1 MADSKW
7 NDDKENFQDLASNL
21 SQRTEELFR
30 IPDAEVDENGTF
42 LASIIILRNNV
53 VFPRMISPVFIEQQE
68 NFDSIQY
75 ALENGKTAV
84 TLMPKNPEQ
93 PLPSK
98 LRDFYHVGLEIAVG
112 RLISLP
118 ENNFSTLIQG
128 RRRVILQKIVRKS
141 PVLIGQFTVND
152 EETAESKRLTAT
164 IRTTKNLFERCAMLD
179 RKLPD
184 EAFPFVSSINDPS
197 WIADMISTTVNLS
210 TEKRRNILLTLDP
223 LKRLDL
229 LNKYLA
235 EEVEVLELESRIS
248 KKVQNEVDRTQR
260 EYYLREQ
267 AKAIQDELGEGD
279 VFNREI
285 NELSEKIEKAGFNDD
300 VRKVAVKELERLS
313 QMAPMSPEV
322 GISRTY
328 LDWLLDL
335 PWDQATEDNLNIK
348 HAESILERDHYGLK
362 KTKDRIIEYIAVRSL
377 KPRKER
383 QPILCFVGP
392 PGTGKTSI
400 GKSIAE
406 SLGRK
411 FVRISLGGVTD
422 EAEIRG
428 HRRTYIGALPGR
440 IIQTMKKA
448 GKINPV
454 FMLDE
459 IDKLGSDY
467 RGDPSSALLE
477 VLDPEQNNKFADHY
491 LEVDYDLSK
500 VMFIT
505 TANTTSTIPEPLLDR
520 MEVIEFSGY
529 VEEEK
534 LQIAKQY
541 LIGLQIDEN
550 GLDPEQ
556 IHITDDAIIK
566 LCREYTY
573 ESGVRNLEREIGKVC
588 RKVARKIAGKEGTS
602 YTITS
607 ENLAEFMG
615 PAYFFQTERDLT
627 NEVGVVNGLA
637 WTSNGGDTL
646 KVEAAAFEGKG
657 SLQIT
662 GQLGDVMQ
670 ESAQAAMS
678 FVRSHAKQFNIKPS
692 WFEKN
697 DIHVHVPEGAVPKDG
712 PSAGITLASA
722 IISAITNEPAS
733 QNVAMTGEIT
743 LRGNVLPVGGIREK
757 LLAAHRLG
765 IRQIIIPEK
774 NVRDLEELPEQA
786 KNDLDIRPVK
796 TMSEVIAL
804 VFEGKEP
811 KVKAAVRKK
820 RTETP
825 KKKGSEHNTEKSA

>member
-1 MADSKW
+1 MADTKW
-7 NDDKENFQDLASNL
+7 NDEKDSYQDIASNL

-30 IPDAEVDENGTF
+30 IPDADVDENGTF

-53 VFPRMISPVFIEQQE
+53 IFPRMISPVFIEQQE
-68 NFDSIQY
+68 NFDSIQF

-84 TLMPKNPEQ
+84 TLMPKDPEQ
-93 PLPSK
+93 ISPSK
-98 LRDFYHVGLEIAVG
+98 LKDFYHVGLEIAVG

-141 PVLIGQFTVND
+141 PFLIGLFTVND
-152 EETAESKRLTAT
+152 EETVESKRLTAT
-164 IRTTKNLFERCAMLD
+164 IRTTRNLFEKCASLD
-179 RKLPD
+179 KKLPD
-184 EAFPFVSSINDPS
+184 EAFPFVASINDPS
-197 WIADMISTTVNLS
+197 WIADMISTTINFS

-223 LKRLDL
+223 IKRLDL

-235 EEVEVLELESRIS
+235 EEVEVLELESKIS

-279 VFNREI
+279 VFSRELNDLRQRI
-285 NELSEKIEKAGFNDD
+285 DEAGFNED
-300 VRKVAVKELERLS
+300 VRKVALKELERLS

-335 PWDQATEDNLNIK
+335 PWDIATEDNLDINN
-348 HAESILERDHYGLK
+348 AESILDRDHYGLK
-362 KTKDRIIEYIAVRSL
+362 KTKDRILEYIAVRSL
-377 KPRKER
+377 KPKKER

-406 SLGRK
+406 ALGRK

-440 IIQTMKKA
+440 IIQTMKRA
-448 GKINPV
+448 GTINPV

-505 TANTTSTIPEPLLDR
+505 TANSTSTIPEALLDR

-534 LQIAKQY
+534 LQIAKDY
-541 LIGLQIDEN
+541 LLARQIEEN
-550 GLDPEQ
+550 GLEENQ
-556 IHITDDAIIK
+556 LTITDDCIIR
-566 LCREYTY
+566 LIREYTY
-573 ESGVRNLEREIGKVC
+573 ESGVRNLERELGKVC
-588 RKVARKIAGKEGTS
+588 RKVARKIAAKEGNAF
-602 YTITS
+602 TITDN
-607 ENLAEFMG
+607 NLPDFMG
-615 PAYFFQTERDLT
+615 APYFFQSEKDSGD
-627 NEVGVVNGLA
+627 EVGVVNGLA

-646 KVEAAAFEGKG
+646 KIEAAAFEGKG

-662 GQLGDVMQ
+662 GQIGDVMQ

-678 FVRSHAKQFNIKPS
+678 YVRSHAKKFSIKPS

-697 DIHVHVPEGAVPKDG
+697 DIHIHVPEGSVPKDG

-722 IISAITNEPAS
+722 ILSAITGTPAKS
-733 QNVAMTGEIT
+733 DLAMTGEIT
-743 LRGNVLPVGGIREK
+743 LLGNILPVGGIREK

-765 IRQIIIPEK
+765 IKKVLIPYK
-774 NVRDLEELPEQA
+774 NIRDLDELPAQA
-786 KNDLDIRPVK
+786 KSDLTILPMK
-796 TMSEVIAL
+796 TMEEVIL
-804 VFEGKEP
+804 QVFGGTVP
-811 KVKAAVRKK
+811 KMKHQTRKRK
-820 RTETP
+820 DE
-825 KKKGSEHNTEKSA
+825 SEQ

>member
-1 MADSKW
+1 MADSII
-7 NDDKENFQDLASNL
+7 NDNEDKEGYQDFVSSL

-30 IPDAEVDENGTF
+30 IPDAEVGEDGTF
-42 LASIIILRNNV
+42 LASIIVLRNSV

-75 ALENGKTAV
+75 ALENGRTAV
-84 TLMPKNPEQ
+84 VMMPKDPEQ
-93 PLPSK
+93 MTSFK
-98 LRDFYHVGLEIAVG
+98 MRDFYHVGLEIAVG

-128 RRRVILQKIVRKS
+128 RRRVVLQKIIRRT
-141 PVLIGQFTVND
+141 PVLIGKFSVND
-152 EETAESKRLTAT
+152 EEVDESKRLTAT
-164 IRTTKNLFERCAMLD
+164 LRTTKNLFERCAALD
-179 RKLPD
+179 KKLPE
-184 EAFPFVSSINDPS
+184 EALPFVSSINDPS
-197 WIADMISTTVNLS
+197 WISDMIATTINFS
-210 TEKRRNILLTLDP
+210 GEKRRNILLTLDP

-229 LNKYLA
+229 LNHYLA
-235 EEVEVLELESRIS
+235 EELQVLELESKIS
-248 KKVQNEVDRTQR
+248 SKVQNEVDRSQR

-279 VFNREI
+279 VYSREI
-285 NELSEKIEKAGFNDD
+285 NELRAKIEKAGFGEE
-300 VRKVAVKELERLS
+300 VRKVALKELERIS
-313 QMAPMSPEV
+313 MMAPMSPEI
-322 GISRTY
+322 GIARTY
-328 LDWLLDL
+328 IDWLLDL
-335 PWDQATEDNLNIK
+335 PWNNATEDNLDINN
-348 HAESILERDHYGLK
+348 AEMILNRDHYGLK

-377 KPRKER
+377 KPKKER

-406 SLGRK
+406 ALGRE

-440 IIQTMKKA
+440 IIQTMKRA
-448 GKINPV
+448 GTINPV

-505 TANTTSTIPEPLLDR
+505 TANTTSTIPEALLDR
-520 MEVIEFSGY
+520 MEVIEFNGY

-534 LQIAKQY
+534 LQIVKNY
-541 LIGLQIDEN
+541 LLGRQIDEN
-550 GLDPEQ
+550 GLTEDQ
-556 IHITDDAIIK
+556 IKITDEGIIK

-573 ESGVRNLEREIGKVC
+573 ESGVRNLERELGKVC
-588 RKVARKIAGKEGTS
+588 RKVARRIASKEGTF
-602 YTITS
+602 YEITDK
-607 ENLAEFMG
+607 NLSDFMG
-615 PAYFFQTERDLT
+615 PAYYFQTDRET
-627 NEVGVVNGLA
+627 NDEVGVVNGLA

-646 KVEAAAFEGKG
+646 KIEAAAFEGKG

-662 GQLGDVMQ
+662 GQIGDVMQ

-678 FVRSHAKQFNIKPS
+678 FVRSHAKQFNIKPD
-692 WFEKN
+692 WFEQN
-697 DIHVHVPEGAVPKDG
+697 DIHIHVPEGAVPKDG
-712 PSAGITLASA
+712 PSAGVTLAAA
-722 IISAITNEPAS
+722 IISAITGTKAKK
-733 QNVAMTGEIT
+733 NVAMTGEIT

-765 IRQIIIPEK
+765 IKKVLIPEK
-774 NVRDLEELPEQA
+774 NMRDLEELPEQA
-786 KNDLDIRPVK
+786 KNDLEIIPLK
-796 TMSEVIAL
+796 TMDDVI
-804 VFEGKEP
+804 FHIFDGIEP
-811 KVKAAVRKK
+811 KMKTAVKKKTVKEKAA
-820 RTETP
+820 
-825 KKKGSEHNTEKSA
+825 

>member
-1 MADSKW
+1 MSEPLN
-7 NDDKENFQDLASNL
+7 NDDRDNYQDLVSSL

-30 IPDAEVDENGTF
+30 IPDADVDEDGTF
-42 LASIIILRNNV
+42 LASIVILQNNV
-53 VFPRMISPVFIEQQE
+53 VFPRMISPVFIEQE
-68 NFDSIQY
+68 GNFDSIQY
-75 ALENGKTAV
+75 ALENAKTAV
-84 TLMPKNPEQ
+84 VMMPKNPEQ
-93 PLPSK
+93 TGAFK
-98 LRDFYHVGLEIAVG
+98 MRDFYHVGLEIAVG
-112 RLISLP
+112 RMISLP

-128 RRRVILQKIVRKS
+128 RRRVILQKIIRRT
-141 PVLIGQFTVND
+141 PVLIGKFTVND
-152 EETAESKRLTAT
+152 EEVDESRKLTAT
-164 IRTTKNLFERCAMLD
+164 LRTTKNLFERCAALD
-179 RKLPD
+179 KKLPD
-184 EAFPFVSSINDPS
+184 EALPFVISINDPS
-197 WIADMISTTVNLS
+197 WISDMIATTINFSL
-210 TEKRRNILLTLDP
+210 EKRRNILLTLDP

-229 LNKYLA
+229 LNHYLA
-235 EEVEVLELESRIS
+235 EELQVLELESKIS
-248 KKVQNEVDRTQR
+248 RKVQNEVDRTQR

-279 VFNREI
+279 VYNREL
-285 NELSEKIEKAGFNDD
+285 NELRERIENAGFGED
-300 VRKVAVKELERLS
+300 VRKVALKELERIS
-313 QMAPMSPEV
+313 MMAPMSPEI

-335 PWDQATEDNLNIK
+335 PWNNATEDNLDISN
-348 HAESILERDHYGLK
+348 AEMILDRDHYGLK

-377 KPRKER
+377 KPKKER

-406 SLGRK
+406 ALGRE

-440 IIQTMKKA
+440 IIQTMKRA
-448 GKINPV
+448 GTINPV

-459 IDKLGSDY
+459 VDKLGSDY

-520 MEVIEFSGY
+520 MEVIEFNGY

-534 LQIAKQY
+534 LQIVRKY
-541 LIGLQIDEN
+541 LLGRQIDEN
-550 GLDPEQ
+550 GLTENQ
-556 IHITDDAIIK
+556 IQITDEAIIK

-573 ESGVRNLEREIGKVC
+573 ESGVRNLERELGRVC
-588 RKVARKIAGKEGTS
+588 RKVARRIAGNQGTS
-602 YTITS
+602 YTITNQ
-607 ENLAEFMG
+607 NLAEFMG
-615 PAYFFQTERDLT
+615 PAYYFQTDHET
-627 NEVGVVNGLA
+627 NDEIGVVNGLA

-646 KVEAAAFEGKG
+646 KIEAAAFEGKG

-662 GQLGDVMQ
+662 GQIGDVMQ

-678 FVRSHAKQFNIKPS
+678 YVRSHAKRFNIKAD
-692 WFEKN
+692 WFEKF
-697 DIHVHVPEGAVPKDG
+697 DVHIHVPEGAVPKDG
-712 PSAGITLASA
+712 PSAGVTLAAA
-722 IISAITNEPAS
+722 IISAITGVPAKK
-733 QNVAMTGEIT
+733 NVAMTGEIT

-765 IRQIIIPEK
+765 IRKVLIPEK
-774 NVRDLEELPEQA
+774 NMRDLEELPEQA
-786 KNDLDIRPVK
+786 KNDLEIIPLK
-796 TMSEVIAL
+796 TMDDVIL
-804 VFEGKEP
+804 HVFDGTEP
-811 KVKAAVRKK
+811 KMKTVVRKK
-820 RTETP
+820 TP
-825 KKKGSEHNTEKSA
+825 KEKAV

>member
-1 MADSKW
+1 MADTKW
-7 NDDKENFQDLASNL
+7 NDEKDNYQDMTSNL

-30 IPDAEVDENGTF
+30 IPDADVDENGTF
-42 LASIIILRNNV
+42 IASIIILRNNV
-53 VFPRMISPVFIEQQE
+53 IFPRMISPVFIEQQE
-68 NFDSIQY
+68 NFDAIQF

-84 TLMPKNPEQ
+84 TLMPKDPEQ
-93 PLPSK
+93 ISPSK
-98 LRDFYHVGLEIAVG
+98 LKDFYHVGLEIAVG

-128 RRRVILQKIVRKS
+128 RRRVVLQKIVRKS
-141 PVLIGQFTVND
+141 PFLIGLFTVND
-152 EETAESKRLTAT
+152 EEAVESKRLTAT
-164 IRTTKNLFERCAMLD
+164 IRTTRNLFEKCAALD
-179 RKLPD
+179 KKLPD
-184 EAFPFVSSINDPS
+184 EAFPFVASINDPS
-197 WIADMISTTVNLS
+197 WIADMISTTVNFS

-223 LKRLDL
+223 IKRLDL

-235 EEVEVLELESRIS
+235 EEVEVLELESKIS

-279 VFNREI
+279 VFNREL
-285 NELSEKIEKAGFNDD
+285 NDLRQRIEEAGFNED
-300 VRKVAVKELERLS
+300 VRKVALKELERLS

-322 GISRTY
+322 GIARTY

-335 PWDQATEDNLNIK
+335 PWDIATEDNLDINN
-348 HAESILERDHYGLK
+348 AESILDRDHYGLK
-362 KTKDRIIEYIAVRSL
+362 KTKDRILEYIAVRSL
-377 KPRKER
+377 KPKKER

-406 SLGRK
+406 ALGRK
-411 FVRISLGGVTD
+411 FVRVSLGGVTD

-440 IIQTMKKA
+440 IIQTMKRA
-448 GKINPV
+448 GTINPV

-505 TANTTSTIPEPLLDR
+505 TANSTSTIPEALLDR

-534 LQIAKQY
+534 LQIAKDY
-541 LIGLQIDEN
+541 LLSRQIEEN
-550 GLDPEQ
+550 GLEEDQ
-556 IHITDDAIIK
+556 LTITDDCIIR
-566 LCREYTY
+566 LIREYTY
-573 ESGVRNLEREIGKVC
+573 ESGVRNLERELGKVC
-588 RKVARKIAGKEGTS
+588 RKVARKIAAKEGKAFTV
-602 YTITS
+602 TDK
-607 ENLAEFMG
+607 NLPDFMG
-615 PAYFFQTERDLT
+615 APYFFQSEKDSRD
-627 NEVGVVNGLA
+627 EVGVVNGLA

-646 KVEAAAFEGKG
+646 KIEAAAFEGKG

-662 GQLGDVMQ
+662 GQIGDVMQ

-678 FVRSHAKQFNIKPS
+678 YVRSHAKEFSIKPS

-697 DIHVHVPEGAVPKDG
+697 DIHIHVPEGSVPKDG

-722 IISAITNEPAS
+722 ILSAITGTPAKCDL
-733 QNVAMTGEIT
+733 AMTGEIT
-743 LRGNVLPVGGIREK
+743 LLGNVLPVGGIREK

-765 IRQIIIPEK
+765 IKKVLIPEK
-774 NVRDLEELPEQA
+774 NVRDLDELPAQA
-786 KNDLDIRPVK
+786 KNDLTILPMK
-796 TMSEVIAL
+796 TMNEVIL
-804 VFEGKEP
+804 QVFGGTIP
-811 KVKAAVRKK
+811 KMKHQTRKRK
-820 RTETP
+820 TE
-825 KKKGSEHNTEKSA
+825 SEQ

>member
-1 MADSKW
+1 MSEPLNIDDRDSY
-7 NDDKENFQDLASNL
+7 QDLVSSL

-30 IPDAEVDENGTF
+30 IPDAEVDEDGTF
-42 LASIIILRNNV
+42 LASIIVLQNNV
-53 VFPRMISPVFIEQQE
+53 VFPRMISPVFIEQEE

-75 ALENGKTAV
+75 ALENAKTAV
-84 TLMPKNPEQ
+84 VMMPKNPDQ
-93 PLPSK
+93 TGGFK
-98 LRDFYHVGLEIAVG
+98 MRDFYHVGLEIAVG

-128 RRRVILQKIVRKS
+128 RRRVILQKIVRRT
-141 PVLIGQFTVND
+141 PVLIGKFTVND
-152 EETAESKRLTAT
+152 EEVDESKRLTAT
-164 IRTTKNLFERCAMLD
+164 LRTTKNLFERCAALD
-179 RKLPD
+179 KKLPD
-184 EAFPFVSSINDPS
+184 EALPFVISINDPS
-197 WIADMISTTVNLS
+197 WISDMIATTINFS
-210 TEKRRNILLTLDP
+210 GEKRRNILLTLDP

-229 LNKYLA
+229 LNHYLA
-235 EEVEVLELESRIS
+235 EELQVLELESKIS
-248 KKVQNEVDRTQR
+248 RKVQDEVDRTQR

-279 VFNREI
+279 VYNREL
-285 NELSEKIEKAGFNDD
+285 NELRERIEIAGFGEN
-300 VRKVAVKELERLS
+300 VRKVALKELERISL
-313 QMAPMSPEV
+313 MAPMSPEI
-322 GISRTY
+322 GMSRTY

-335 PWDQATEDNLNIK
+335 PWDNATEDNLDISN
-348 HAESILERDHYGLK
+348 AEMILDRDHYGLK

-377 KPRKER
+377 KPKKER

-406 SLGRK
+406 ALGRE

-428 HRRTYIGALPGR
+428 HRRTYIGSLPGR
-440 IIQTMKKA
+440 IIQTMKRA
-448 GKINPV
+448 GTINPV

-477 VLDPEQNNKFADHY
+477 VLDPEQNSKFADHY

-520 MEVIEFSGY
+520 MEIIEFNGY

-534 LQIAKQY
+534 LQIVRNY
-541 LIGLQIDEN
+541 LLGRQIDEN
-550 GLDPEQ
+550 GLTDEQ
-556 IHITDDAIIK
+556 FQITDEAIIK

-573 ESGVRNLEREIGKVC
+573 ESGVRNLERELGKVC
-588 RKVARKIAGKEGTS
+588 RKVARRIAGKEGAS
-602 YTITS
+602 YVITDR
-607 ENLAEFMG
+607 NLADFMG
-615 PAYFFQTERDLT
+615 PAYYFQTDRET
-627 NEVGVVNGLA
+627 NDEVGVVNGLA

-646 KVEAAAFEGKG
+646 KIEAAAFEGKG

-662 GQLGDVMQ
+662 GQIGDVMQ

-678 FVRSHAKQFNIKPS
+678 YVRSHAKRFNIKAA
-692 WFEKN
+692 WFEKY
-697 DIHVHVPEGAVPKDG
+697 DVHIHVPEGAVPKDG
-712 PSAGITLASA
+712 PSAGVTLASA
-722 IISAITNEPAS
+722 IISAITAVPAKK
-733 QNVAMTGEIT
+733 NVAMTGEIT

-765 IRQIIIPEK
+765 IKKVLIPEK
-774 NVRDLEELPEQA
+774 NMRDLEELPEQA
-786 KNDLDIRPVK
+786 KNDLEIIPLK
-796 TMSEVIAL
+796 TMDDVIL
-804 VFEGKEP
+804 HIFGGVEP
-811 KVKAAVRKK
+811 KMKSAPRKKTVKEKAA
-820 RTETP
+820 
-825 KKKGSEHNTEKSA
+825 

>member
-1 MADSKW
+1 MPEPKW
-7 NDDKENFQDLASNL
+7 NDDKDNYQDIASSL

-30 IPDAEVDENGTF
+30 IPDAEVDEKGSF
-42 LASIIILRNNV
+42 IASIIILRNNV
-53 VFPRMISPVFIEQQE
+53 IFPRMISPVFIEQQE
-68 NFDSIQY
+68 NFDAIQF

-84 TLMPKNPEQ
+84 TMMPKDPEQ
-93 PLPSK
+93 QLPSR

-128 RRRVILQKIVRKS
+128 RRRVILQKIIQRS

-152 EETAESKRLTAT
+152 EETDESIRLTAT
-164 IRTTKNLFERCAMLD
+164 LRTTKNLFERCALLD
-179 RKLPD
+179 KKLPD
-184 EAFPFVSSINDPS
+184 EAFPFVASINDPS
-197 WIADMISTTVNLS
+197 WIADMIATTISLS
-210 TEKRRNILLTLDP
+210 TEKRRNILLALDP
-223 LKRLDL
+223 LKRLNL
-229 LNKYLA
+229 LNKYMA
-235 EEVEVLELESRIS
+235 EEVEVLELESKIS
-248 KKVQNEVDRTQR
+248 RKVQNEVDRTQR

-279 VFNREI
+279 VFSREL
-285 NELSEKIEKAGFNDD
+285 NELRERILNAGFNQD
-300 VRKVAVKELERLS
+300 VREVALKELERLS
-313 QMAPMSPEV
+313 QMAPMSPEI
-322 GISRTY
+322 GIARTY

-335 PWDQATEDNLNIK
+335 PWNQGTEDNLDISN
-348 HAESILERDHYGLK
+348 AEFILNRDHYGLK
-362 KTKDRIIEYIAVRSL
+362 KTKDRILEYIAVRSL
-377 KPRKER
+377 KPKKER

-406 SLGRK
+406 ALGRK

-440 IIQTMKKA
+440 IIQTMKRA
-448 GKINPV
+448 GTINPI

-534 LQIAKQY
+534 LQIAKDY
-541 LIGLQIDEN
+541 LIGRQIEEN
-550 GLDPEQ
+550 GLTEDQ
-556 IHITDDAIIK
+556 IKITDDGIIK

-573 ESGVRNLEREIGKVC
+573 ESGVRNLERELGKVC
-588 RKVARKIAGKEGTS
+588 RKIARKVASKQGTS
-602 YTITS
+602 FVITGQ
-607 ENLAEFMG
+607 NLAELMG
-615 PAYFFQTERDLT
+615 PPYFFQTDKET
-627 NEVGVVNGLA
+627 NDEIGVVNGLA

-662 GQLGDVMQ
+662 GQIGDVMQ

-678 FVRSHAKQFNIKPS
+678 YVRSHAKRFNIKPS
-692 WFEKN
+692 WFEKY
-697 DIHVHVPEGAVPKDG
+697 DIHIHVPEGGVPKDG
-712 PSAGITLASA
+712 PSAGVTLAAA
-722 IISAITNEPAS
+722 IISAITGEPAKKT
-733 QNVAMTGEIT
+733 VAMTGEIT

-765 IRQIIIPEK
+765 IKKVLIPEK
-774 NVRDLEELPEQA
+774 NERDLEELPSQA
-786 KNDLDIRPVK
+786 KKDLDIHLLK
-796 TMSEVIAL
+796 TMDDVIFH
-804 VFEGKEP
+804 VFDGKEP
-811 KVKAAVRKK
+811 KMKSAPTRKK
-820 RTETP
+820 SSP
-825 KKKGSEHNTEKSA
+825 KEKSV

>member
-1 MADSKW
+1 MADTKW
-7 NDDKENFQDLASNL
+7 NDDKENYQDLAANL

-30 IPDAEVDENGTF
+30 IPDAEVDEKGTF
-42 LASIIILRNNV
+42 TASIIILRNNV
-53 VFPRMISPVFIEQQE
+53 IFPRMISPVFIEQQE

-93 PLPSK
+93 TSSFK

-118 ENNFSTLIQG
+118 ENNYSTLIQG
-128 RRRVILQKIVRKS
+128 RRRVILQKIIQRS

-152 EETAESKRLTAT
+152 EETVESKRMTAT
-164 IRTTKNLFERCAMLD
+164 IRITKNLFERCAFLD
-179 RKLPD
+179 KKLPE
-184 EAFPFVSSINDPS
+184 EAFPFVASINDPS
-197 WIADMISTTVNLS
+197 WIADMITTTVNFS

-229 LNKYLA
+229 LNKYLT
-235 EEVEVLELESRIS
+235 EEVEVLELESKIS

-279 VFNREI
+279 IFNK
-285 NELSEKIEKAGFNDD
+285 ELSELQDQIEKAGFGEE
-300 VRKVAVKELERLS
+300 VRKVALKELERLS

-322 GISRTY
+322 GIARTY

-335 PWDQATEDNLNIK
+335 PWDQATEDNLDVH
-348 HAESILERDHYGLK
+348 HAEEILDRDHYGLK
-362 KTKDRIIEYIAVRSL
+362 KTKDRILEYIAVRSL

-440 IIQTMKKA
+440 IIQTMKRA
-448 GKINPV
+448 GTINPV

-505 TANTTSTIPEPLLDR
+505 TANTTSTIPDALLDR
-520 MEVIEFSGY
+520 MEVIEFTGY

-534 LQIAKQY
+534 LQIVKDY
-541 LIGLQIDEN
+541 LLTRQIEEN
-550 GLDPEQ
+550 GLSSDKIQ
-556 IHITDDAIIK
+556 ITDDGIIK
-566 LCREYTY
+566 LIREYTY
-573 ESGVRNLEREIGKVC
+573 ESGVRNLERELGKVC
-588 RKVARKIAGKEGTS
+588 RKVARKIAGKEGSS
-602 YTITS
+602 YVVT
-607 ENLAEFMG
+607 ENNLSEFMG
-615 PAYFFQTERDLT
+615 PPYFFQTEND
-627 NEVGVVNGLA
+627 NIDEVGVVNGLA

-646 KVEAAAFEGKG
+646 KIEAAAFEGKG
-657 SLQIT
+657 SLQVT
-662 GQLGDVMQ
+662 GQIGDVMQ

-678 FVRSHAKQFNIKPS
+678 YVRSQGKRFNIKPS

-697 DIHVHVPEGAVPKDG
+697 DIHIHIPEGAVPKDG
-712 PSAGITLASA
+712 PSAGITLATA
-722 IISAITNEPAS
+722 IISAITGTPVKKS
-733 QNVAMTGEIT
+733 IAMTGEIT

-757 LLAAHRLG
+757 LLAAHRVG
-765 IRQIIIPEK
+765 IKTILIPEK
-774 NVRDLEELPEQA
+774 NVRDLEELPIQA
-786 KNDLDIRPVK
+786 KNDLQIYPVK
-796 TMSEVIAL
+796 TMDDVIKHM
-804 VFEGKEP
+804 FDGKDPKIPVKTRRKTAKSDEKL
-811 KVKAAVRKK
+811 KVKSV
-820 RTETP
+820 
-825 KKKGSEHNTEKSA
+825 

>member
-1 MADSKW
+1 MSEPKW
-7 NDDKENFQDLASNL
+7 NDDKDNYQDIAASL

-30 IPDAEVDENGTF
+30 IPDAEIDEKGTF
-42 LASIIILRNNV
+42 IASIIILRNNV
-53 VFPRMISPVFIEQQE
+53 IFPRMISPVFIEQQE
-68 NFDSIQY
+68 NFDAIQY

-84 TLMPKNPEQ
+84 TMMPKDPEQ
-93 PLPSK
+93 PLPSR

-128 RRRVILQKIVRKS
+128 RRRVILQKIIQRS

-152 EETAESKRLTAT
+152 EETDESKRLTAT
-164 IRTTKNLFERCAMLD
+164 LRTTKNLFERCALLD
-179 RKLPD
+179 KKLPD
-184 EAFPFVSSINDPS
+184 EAFPFVASINDPS
-197 WIADMISTTVNLS
+197 WIADMIATTINLS
-210 TEKRRNILLTLDP
+210 TEKRRNILLALDP
-223 LKRLDL
+223 LRRLNL
-229 LNKYLA
+229 LNKYMA
-235 EEVEVLELESRIS
+235 EEVEVLELESKIS

-279 VFNREI
+279 VFSREL
-285 NELSEKIEKAGFNDD
+285 NELRERIQKAGFNQD
-300 VRKVAVKELERLS
+300 VREVALKELERLS
-313 QMAPMSPEV
+313 QMAPMSPEI
-322 GISRTY
+322 GIARTY

-335 PWDQATEDNLNIK
+335 PWDQVTEDNLDISN
-348 HAESILERDHYGLK
+348 AEFILDRDHYGLK
-362 KTKDRIIEYIAVRSL
+362 KTKDRILEYIAVRSL
-377 KPRKER
+377 KPKKER

-406 SLGRK
+406 ALGRK

-440 IIQTMKKA
+440 IIQTMKRA
-448 GKINPV
+448 GTINPI

-505 TANTTSTIPEPLLDR
+505 TANTTSTIPEALLDR
-520 MEVIEFSGY
+520 MEVIEFTGY

-534 LQIAKQY
+534 LQIAKDY
-541 LIGLQIDEN
+541 LVARQIEEN
-550 GLDPEQ
+550 GLTQDQ
-556 IHITDDAIIK
+556 IRITDEGIIK
-566 LCREYTY
+566 LCRDYTY
-573 ESGVRNLEREIGKVC
+573 ESGVRNLERELGKVC
-588 RKVARKIAGKEGTS
+588 RKIARKVASREGSTFV
-602 YTITS
+602 ITD
-607 ENLAEFMG
+607 ENLAELMG
-615 PAYFFQTERDLT
+615 PPYFFQSDKEMND
-627 NEVGVVNGLA
+627 EIGVVNGLA

-662 GQLGDVMQ
+662 GQIGDVMQ

-678 FVRSHAKQFNIKPS
+678 YVRSHAKRFNIKPS

-697 DIHVHVPEGAVPKDG
+697 DIHIHVPEGGVPKDG
-712 PSAGITLASA
+712 PSAGVTLAAA
-722 IISAITNEPAS
+722 IISAITGEPAKKT
-733 QNVAMTGEIT
+733 VAMTGEIT

-765 IRQIIIPEK
+765 IKKVLIPEK
-774 NVRDLEELPEQA
+774 NERDLEELPVQA
-786 KNDLDIRPVK
+786 KKDLDIQLLK
-796 TMSEVIAL
+796 TMDDVL
-804 VFEGKEP
+804 FHVFDGKEP
-811 KVKAAVRKK
+811 KMKPSSTRKK
-820 RTETP
+820 KTSP
-825 KKKGSEHNTEKSA
+825 KENKEKLV

>member
-1 MADSKW
+1 MPEPKW
-7 NDDKENFQDLASNL
+7 NDDKDNYQDIASSL

-30 IPDAEVDENGTF
+30 IPDAEVDEKGTF
-42 LASIIILRNNV
+42 IASIIILRNNV
-53 VFPRMISPVFIEQQE
+53 IFPRMISPVFIEQQE
-68 NFDSIQY
+68 NFDAIQF

-84 TLMPKNPEQ
+84 TMMPKDPEQ
-93 PLPSK
+93 PMPSR

-128 RRRVILQKIVRKS
+128 RRRVILQKILQKS
-141 PVLIGQFTVND
+141 PVLIGKFTVND
-152 EETAESKRLTAT
+152 EETDESIRLTAT
-164 IRTTKNLFERCAMLD
+164 LRTTKNLFERCALLD
-179 RKLPD
+179 KKLPD
-184 EAFPFVSSINDPS
+184 EAFPFVASINDPS
-197 WIADMISTTVNLS
+197 WIADMIATTINLS
-210 TEKRRNILLTLDP
+210 TEKRRNILLALDP
-223 LKRLDL
+223 LRRLNL
-229 LNKYLA
+229 LNKYMA
-235 EEVEVLELESRIS
+235 EEVEVLELESKIS
-248 KKVQNEVDRTQR
+248 RKVQNEVDRTQR

-279 VFNREI
+279 VFSREL
-285 NELSEKIEKAGFNDD
+285 NELRERIQSAGFNQD
-300 VRKVAVKELERLS
+300 VREVALKELERLS
-313 QMAPMSPEV
+313 QMAPMSPEI
-322 GISRTY
+322 GIARTY

-335 PWDQATEDNLNIK
+335 PWDQVTEDNLDISN
-348 HAESILERDHYGLK
+348 AEYILDRDHYGLK
-362 KTKDRIIEYIAVRSL
+362 KTKDRILEYIAVRSL
-377 KPRKER
+377 KPKKER

-406 SLGRK
+406 ALGRK

-440 IIQTMKKA
+440 IIQTMKRA
-448 GKINPV
+448 GTINPI

-505 TANTTSTIPEPLLDR
+505 TANTTSTIPEALLDR
-520 MEVIEFSGY
+520 MEVIEFTGY

-534 LQIAKQY
+534 LQIAKDY
-541 LIGLQIDEN
+541 LVGRQIEEN
-550 GLDPEQ
+550 GLTADQ
-556 IHITDDAIIK
+556 IRITDEGIIK
-566 LCREYTY
+566 LCRDYTY
-573 ESGVRNLEREIGKVC
+573 ESGVRNLERELGKVC
-588 RKVARKIAGKEGTS
+588 RKIARKVASKQGTS
-602 YTITS
+602 FVVTDQ
-607 ENLAEFMG
+607 NLAEFMG
-615 PAYFFQTERDLT
+615 PPYFFQTDKET
-627 NEVGVVNGLA
+627 NDEVGVVNGLA

-657 SLQIT
+657 GLQIT
-662 GQLGDVMQ
+662 GQIGDVMQ

-678 FVRSHAKQFNIKPS
+678 YVRSHAKQFNIKPS

-697 DIHVHVPEGAVPKDG
+697 DIHIHVPEGGVPKDG
-712 PSAGITLASA
+712 PSAGVTLAAA
-722 IISAITNEPAS
+722 IISAITGEPAKKT
-733 QNVAMTGEIT
+733 VAMTGEIT

-765 IRQIIIPEK
+765 IKKVLIPEK
-774 NVRDLEELPEQA
+774 NERDLVELPAQA
-786 KNDLDIRPVK
+786 KKDLDIQLLK
-796 TMSEVIAL
+796 TMDDVIFH
-804 VFEGKEP
+804 VFDGKEP
-811 KVKAAVRKK
+811 KMKPAATRKK
-820 RTETP
+820 KSSP
-825 KKKGSEHNTEKSA
+825 KENSEKLV

>member
-1 MADSKW
+1 MSEPLN
-7 NDDKENFQDLASNL
+7 NDDRDGYQDLVSSL

-30 IPDAEVDENGTF
+30 IPDADVDEDGTF
-42 LASIIILRNNV
+42 LASIVILQNNV
-53 VFPRMISPVFIEQQE
+53 VFPRMISPVFIEQE
-68 NFDSIQY
+68 GNFDSIQY
-75 ALENGKTAV
+75 ALENAKTAV
-84 TLMPKNPEQ
+84 VMMPKNPEQ
-93 PLPSK
+93 TGAFK
-98 LRDFYHVGLEIAVG
+98 MRDFYHVGLEIAVG
-112 RLISLP
+112 RMISLP

-128 RRRVILQKIVRKS
+128 RRRVILQKIIRRT
-141 PVLIGQFTVND
+141 PVLIGKFTVND
-152 EETAESKRLTAT
+152 EEVDESRKLTAT
-164 IRTTKNLFERCAMLD
+164 LRTTKNLFERCAALD
-179 RKLPD
+179 KKLPD
-184 EAFPFVSSINDPS
+184 EALPFVISINDPS
-197 WIADMISTTVNLS
+197 WISDMIATTINFSL
-210 TEKRRNILLTLDP
+210 EKRRNILLTLDP

-229 LNKYLA
+229 LNHYLA
-235 EEVEVLELESRIS
+235 EELQVLELESKIS
-248 KKVQNEVDRTQR
+248 RKVQNEVDRTQR

-279 VFNREI
+279 VYNREL
-285 NELSEKIEKAGFNDD
+285 NELRERIENAGFGED
-300 VRKVAVKELERLS
+300 VRKVALKELERIS
-313 QMAPMSPEV
+313 MMAPMSPEI

-335 PWDQATEDNLNIK
+335 PWNNATEDNLDISN
-348 HAESILERDHYGLK
+348 AEMILDRDHYGLK

-377 KPRKER
+377 KPKKER

-406 SLGRK
+406 ALGRE

-440 IIQTMKKA
+440 IIQTMKRA
-448 GKINPV
+448 GTINPV

-459 IDKLGSDY
+459 VDKLGSDY

-520 MEVIEFSGY
+520 MEVIEFNGY

-534 LQIAKQY
+534 LQIVRKY
-541 LIGLQIDEN
+541 LLGRQIDEN
-550 GLDPEQ
+550 GLTENQ
-556 IHITDDAIIK
+556 IQITDEAIIK

-573 ESGVRNLEREIGKVC
+573 ESGVRNLERELGRVC
-588 RKVARKIAGKEGTS
+588 RKVARRIAGNQGTS
-602 YTITS
+602 YTITNQ
-607 ENLAEFMG
+607 NLAEFMG
-615 PAYFFQTERDLT
+615 PAYYFQTDHET
-627 NEVGVVNGLA
+627 NDEIGVVNGLA

-646 KVEAAAFEGKG
+646 KIEAAAFEGKG

-662 GQLGDVMQ
+662 GQIGDVMQ

-678 FVRSHAKQFNIKPS
+678 YVRSHAKRFNIKAD
-692 WFEKN
+692 WFEKF
-697 DIHVHVPEGAVPKDG
+697 DVHIHVPEGAVPKDG
-712 PSAGITLASA
+712 PSAGVTLAAA
-722 IISAITNEPAS
+722 IISAITGVPAKK
-733 QNVAMTGEIT
+733 NVAMSGEIT

-765 IRQIIIPEK
+765 IRKVLIPEK
-774 NVRDLEELPEQA
+774 NMRDLEELPEQA
-786 KNDLDIRPVK
+786 KNDLEIIPLK
-796 TMSEVIAL
+796 TMDDVIL
-804 VFEGKEP
+804 HVFDGTEP
-811 KVKAAVRKK
+811 KMKTVVRKK
-820 RTETP
+820 TP
-825 KKKGSEHNTEKSA
+825 KEKAV

>member
-1 MADSKW
+1 MSEQDI
-7 NDDKENFQDLASNL
+7 NDNKDGYQDMVSNL

-30 IPDAEVDENGTF
+30 IPDAEVNEDGSF
-42 LASIIILRNNV
+42 YASIIILRNSV
-53 VFPRMISPVFIEQQE
+53 IFPRMISPVFIEQAE
-68 NFDSIQY
+68 NFNAIQY
-75 ALENGKTAV
+75 ALENSKTAV
-84 TLMPKNPEQ
+84 ILMPKNPDQ
-93 PLPSK
+93 NLPTRI
-98 LRDFYHVGLEIAVG
+98 RDFYHVGMEIAVG

-128 RRRVILQKIVRKS
+128 RRRVILQKIVSRT
-141 PVLIGQFTVND
+141 PVLIGKFTVND
-152 EETAESKRLTAT
+152 EEVDESNKLTAT
-164 IRTTKNLFERCAMLD
+164 LRTTKSLFERCANLD
-179 RKLPD
+179 RKLPE
-184 EAFPFVSSINDPS
+184 EALPFVTSINDPS
-197 WIADMISTTVNLS
+197 WIADMIATTINIS
-210 TEKRRNILLTLDP
+210 PEKRRNILLTLDP
-223 LKRLDL
+223 MKRLNL
-229 LNKYLA
+229 LNRYLA
-235 EEVEVLELESRIS
+235 EELEVLELESKIS

-279 VFNREI
+279 VFSREI
-285 NELSEKIEKAGFNDD
+285 NELRMRIEKAGFNED
-300 VRKVAVKELERLS
+300 VRKVALKELERL
-313 QMAPMSPEV
+313 QMMAPMSPEV

-328 LDWLLDL
+328 IDWLLDL
-335 PWDQATEDNLNIK
+335 PWNNATDDNLDISN
-348 HAESILERDHYGLK
+348 AEEILDRDHYGLK

-377 KPRKER
+377 KPKKER

-406 SLGRK
+406 ALGRK

-440 IIQTMKKA
+440 IIQTMKRA
-448 GKINPV
+448 GTINPV

-505 TANTTSTIPEPLLDR
+505 TANTTSTIPEALLDR
-520 MEVIEFSGY
+520 MEVIEFTGY

-534 LQIAKQY
+534 LQIAKEY
-541 LIGLQIDEN
+541 LLPRQIDEN
-550 GLDPEQ
+550 GLDEKQ
-556 IHITDDAIIK
+556 ITITDEGIVK

-573 ESGVRNLEREIGKVC
+573 ESGVRNLERELGKVC
-588 RKVARKIAGKEGTS
+588 RKVARRIAGKQGTA
-602 YTITS
+602 YTITE

-615 PAYFFQTERDLT
+615 PAYYFQTDRET
-627 NEVGVVNGLA
+627 NDEVGVVNGLA

-646 KVEAAAFEGKG
+646 KIEAAVFEGKG

-662 GQLGDVMQ
+662 GQIGDVMQ
-670 ESAQAAMS
+670 ESAQAAFS
-678 FVRSHAKQFNIKPS
+678 YVRSHAKRFNIKPS
-692 WFEKN
+692 WFEKY
-697 DIHVHVPEGAVPKDG
+697 DIHIHVPEGSVPKDG
-712 PSAGITLASA
+712 PSAGVTLASA
-722 IISAITNEPAS
+722 IISAITATPAKK
-733 QNVAMTGEIT
+733 NTAMTGEIT

-765 IRQIIIPEK
+765 IKKVMIPEK
-774 NVRDLEELPEQA
+774 NMRDLEELPEQA
-786 KNDLDIRPVK
+786 KKDLQIIPLK
-796 TMSEVIAL
+796 TMDDVIP
-804 VFEGKEP
+804 VIFDGIEP
-811 KVKAAVRKK
+811 KMKTTTVRKK
-820 RTETP
+820 TV
-825 KKKGSEHNTEKSA
+825 KEKAV

>member
-477 VLDPEQNNKFADHY
+477 VLDPEQ
-491 LEVDYDLSK
+491 
-500 VMFIT
+500 
-505 TANTTSTIPEPLLDR
+505 
-520 MEVIEFSGY
+520 
-529 VEEEK
+529 
-534 LQIAKQY
+534 
-541 LIGLQIDEN
+541 
-550 GLDPEQ
+550 

-602 YTITS
+602 YTVTS

-662 GQLGDVMQ
+662 GQIGDVMQ

-743 LRGNVLPVGGIREK
+743 LRENVLPVGGIREK

-825 KKKGSEHNTEKSA
+825 KKKGSEHNTEKSV

>member
-1 MADSKW
+1 MSEPLN
-7 NDDKENFQDLASNL
+7 NDDQGNYQDLVSSL

-30 IPDAEVDENGTF
+30 IPDADVDEDGTF
-42 LASIIILRNNV
+42 FASIVVLQNNV
-53 VFPRMISPVFIEQQE
+53 VFPRMISPVFIEQE
-68 NFDSIQY
+68 GNFDSIQY
-75 ALENGKTAV
+75 ALENVKTAV
-84 TLMPKNPEQ
+84 VMMPKNPDQ
-93 PLPSK
+93 TGAFRM
-98 LRDFYHVGLEIAVG
+98 RDFYHVGMEIAVG
-112 RLISLP
+112 RMISLP

-128 RRRVILQKIVRKS
+128 RRRVILQKIVRRS
-141 PVLIGQFTVND
+141 PALIGKFTVND
-152 EETAESKRLTAT
+152 EEVDESRKLTAT
-164 IRTTKNLFERCAMLD
+164 LRTTKNLFERCAALD
-179 RKLPD
+179 KKLPE
-184 EAFPFVSSINDPS
+184 EALPFVISINDPS
-197 WIADMISTTVNLS
+197 WISDMIATTINFSL
-210 TEKRRNILLTLDP
+210 EKRRNILLTLDP

-229 LNKYLA
+229 LNHYLA
-235 EEVEVLELESRIS
+235 EELQVLELESKIS
-248 KKVQNEVDRTQR
+248 RKVQNEVDRTQR

-279 VFNREI
+279 VYNREL
-285 NELSEKIEKAGFNDD
+285 NELRERIENAGFGEE
-300 VRKVAVKELERLS
+300 VRKVALKELERISL
-313 QMAPMSPEV
+313 MAPMSPEI

-335 PWDQATEDNLNIK
+335 PWNNATEDNLDISN
-348 HAESILERDHYGLK
+348 AEMILNRDHYGLK

-377 KPRKER
+377 KPKKER

-406 SLGRK
+406 ALGRK

-428 HRRTYIGALPGR
+428 HRRTYIGSLPGR
-440 IIQTMKKA
+440 VIQTMKRA
-448 GKINPV
+448 GTINPV

-520 MEVIEFSGY
+520 MEVIEFNGY

-534 LQIAKQY
+534 LQIVRQY
-541 LIGLQIDEN
+541 LLGRQIDEN
-550 GLDPEQ
+550 GLNEDQ
-556 IHITDDAIIK
+556 IHITDEAIIK

-573 ESGVRNLEREIGKVC
+573 ESGVRNLERELGKVC
-588 RKVARKIAGKEGTS
+588 RKIARRIAGKQGTS
-602 YTITS
+602 YTITE
-607 ENLAEFMG
+607 ENLEEFMG
-615 PAYFFQTERDLT
+615 PAYYFQTDRET
-627 NEVGVVNGLA
+627 NDEIGVVNGLA

-646 KVEAAAFEGKG
+646 KIEAAAFEGKG

-662 GQLGDVMQ
+662 GQIGDVMQ

-678 FVRSHAKQFNIKPS
+678 FVRSHAKRFNIKAD
-692 WFEKN
+692 WFEKY
-697 DIHVHVPEGAVPKDG
+697 DVHIHVPEGAVPKDG
-712 PSAGITLASA
+712 PSAGVTLAAA
-722 IISAITNEPAS
+722 IISAITAVPAKK
-733 QNVAMTGEIT
+733 NVAMTGEIT

-765 IRQIIIPEK
+765 IRKVLIPEK
-774 NVRDLEELPEQA
+774 NMRDLEELPEQA
-786 KNDLDIRPVK
+786 KNELEIIPLK
-796 TMSEVIAL
+796 TMDDVIFH
-804 VFEGKEP
+804 VFDGIDP
-811 KVKAAVRKK
+811 KMKTAVRKK
-820 RTETP
+820 AV
-825 KKKGSEHNTEKSA
+825 KEKAA